1 MFARMQVFH
10 KMDSM
15 LKDSAYGAELEA
27 LRRSTHDAQ
36 PQPDV
41 PATHK
46 GGGGGSDS
54 DASEEDSQV
63 STSEAL
69 DMLRQVRPTSSCSPP
84 PRLLSM
90 FDSPLPAR
98 CIAPL
103 QRMDEVMNFTFAV
116 S

>member
-1 MFARMQVFH
+1 MQVFH

-15 LKDSAYGAELEA
+15 LKDATYGAELEA

-41 PATHK
+41 AAGV
-46 GGGGGSDS
+46 GGGASDP

-69 DMLRQVRPTSSCSPP
+69 DMLRQVRPTSTSCIS
-84 PRLLSM
+84 
-90 FDSPLPAR
+90 
-98 CIAPL
+98 
-103 QRMDEVMNFTFAV
+103 
-116 S
+116 

>member
-1 MFARMQVFH
+1 MQVFH

-15 LKDSAYGAELEA
+15 LKDATYGAELEA

-41 PATHK
+41 AAGV
-46 GGGGGSDS
+46 GGGASDA

-69 DMLRQVRPTSSCSPP
+69 DMLRQVRPTSTSCIS
-84 PRLLSM
+84 
-90 FDSPLPAR
+90 
-98 CIAPL
+98 
-103 QRMDEVMNFTFAV
+103 
-116 S
+116 